1 MPLKTGGLKPSEK
14 FEVGQRRHCHFA
26 EVDLLRYIDETWK
39 YWLLYTRLIVVD
51 MNWDGADEG
60 RSM

>member
-14 FEVGQRRHCHFA
+14 LEVGQRRHYHFA
-26 EVDLLRYIDETWK
+26 EVDLRYIDETWK
-39 YWLLYTRLIVVD
+39 YWLLYTRLIVVV